1 MKRLIPLFILAGCSY
16 FERSVPEQS
25 TTAAPRVDLQAKY
38 DSMVAEIVAASDP
51 VSGWHL
57 NDDCDRTL
65 WAGLACAAGVP
76 GVKIDL
82 AQLAPGV
89 IGRRPDR
96 ACWDPELGEQG
107 SKSTT
112 SQDMAT
118 GYLLC
123 AWRTKRLDLFETFA
137 TACESRSVGVD
148 GQRAC
153 IIGEPWPAQ
162 AARVLLRSNL
172 LGILGRAIY
181 SISGGADKRDYRV
194 LSPIYVGQPEA
205 DYERH
210 LQALGMIFDGEVD
223 TQTPKLT
230 DITPQQKD
238 QLAALAAA
246 DPIDWTAAAGL
257 AVYSGDYGPV
267 LALLM
272 AEPVVCPTYT
282 RGDEIDCKVSWAF
295 AARLVLDHLK
305 E

>member
-1 MKRLIPLFILAGCSY
+1 MKHLIPLLLLAGCSY

-25 TTAAPRVDLQAKY
+25 ATATVPRADLQAKY

-51 VSGWHL
+51 VSGWPL
-57 NDDCDRTL
+57 KDDCDRTL
-65 WAGLACAAGVP
+65 WAGAAGVP
-76 GVKIDL
+76 GVNIDL

-96 ACWDPELGEQG
+96 ACWDPELGDQG

-123 AWRTKRLDLFETFA
+123 AWRTKRLDLLETFA
-137 TACESRSVGVD
+137 TACESRSVGID

-153 IIGEPWPAQ
+153 IIGEPWPAE
-162 AARVLLRSNL
+162 ASRVLLRSNL
-172 LGILGRAIY
+172 LGILGRTIY
-181 SISGGADKRDYRV
+181 SISGGADKRDYRA
-194 LSPIYVGQPEA
+194 LTPFYLGLPEA

-238 QLAALAAA
+238 QLAALAVA
-246 DPIDWTAAAGL
+246 DATDWTAAAGI
-257 AVYSGDYGPV
+257 AVYSGDFAPV

-272 AEPVVCPTYT
+272 ADPIVCPTYT